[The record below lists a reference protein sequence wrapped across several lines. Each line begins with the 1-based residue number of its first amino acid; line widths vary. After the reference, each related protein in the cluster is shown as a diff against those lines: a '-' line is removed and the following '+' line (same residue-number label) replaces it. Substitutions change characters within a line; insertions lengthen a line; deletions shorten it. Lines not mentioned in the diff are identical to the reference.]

1 METYEQ
7 IVERMREEFC
17 DEAGFEPQES
27 SDIGIRMRVLAGE
40 IFSLWNGLEY
50 WKRQAFPDTAIGVYL
65 ENHAG
70 QRGLTR
76 REAVCAQGSLTF
88 SRSTA
93 LWYDTEIPAGTIC
106 ATAGENGIRF
116 VTTEDAVLAAEALS
130 VSVPARAESGGQAG
144 NAAADTVCVLVTV
157 PEGIEA
163 VENPQPFTGGLDGE
177 TDEELRAR
185 LLDSYRTVPN
195 GTNAGFYRDQALRH
209 EGVQSVGVIPCEDG
223 AGTVSVYLG
232 GKGEAPSAAVVQAV
246 QDDLDAK
253 REINVTVSV
262 EAAELVSCHV
272 AVNIAVADNAVFDAA
287 DDAVRA
293 AVEEYF
299 DGLNVGDP
307 VFAAQIGRVILE
319 TGMVKNYRFE
329 SSLTYD
335 RILDQSQL
343 AVVSQISVTEMEGA
357 YG

>member
-76 REAVCAQGSLTF
+76 RKAVCAQGSLTF

-209 EGVQSVGVIPCEDG
+209 EGVLSVGVIP
-223 AGTVSVYLG
+223 
-232 GKGEAPSAAVVQAV
+232 
-246 QDDLDAK
+246 
-253 REINVTVSV
+253 
-262 EAAELVSCHV
+262 
-272 AVNIAVADNAVFDAA
+272 
-287 DDAVRA
+287 
-293 AVEEYF
+293 
-299 DGLNVGDP
+299 
-307 VFAAQIGRVILE
+307 
-319 TGMVKNYRFE
+319 
-329 SSLTYD
+329 
-335 RILDQSQL
+335 
-343 AVVSQISVTEMEGA
+343 
-357 YG
+357 